1 MIELRIKEKDIRF
14 QLPANW
20 SEVTFD
26 MFQKYMEG
34 VDDAERLAALSG
46 LDVAIFRSA
55 PAEISLVVTKMLGY
69 LTEFPDLV
77 NMPVPKTMPTHYNE
91 EIDVPKSISSECSFG
106 QKIMVDDE
114 LRGIIRTGKEPDF
127 VNMAYMIVSIYMYKF
142 ITGKELTDVAQVEET
157 KDIVLFW
164 PCLDVLRLSSFFL
177 DNTINQKH
185 SGQISY
191 RQVAK
196 PGSNRL
202 LRLLPLWFRDWL
214 SFKTITRYKRLP
226 IVGESKT

>member
-20 SEVTFD
+20 SEVTFEKFLL
-26 MFQKYMEG
+26 FQEAK
-34 VDDAERLAALSG
+34 DDADILAALSG

-55 PAEISLVVTKMLGY
+55 PAELSLVVTKVLAY
-69 LTEFPDLV
+69 LKELPDLV
-77 NMPVPKTMPTHYNE
+77 NMPVPKT
-91 EIDVPKSISSECSFG
+91 IAGWKVPKSIHAECSFG
-106 QKIMVDDE
+106 QKLMVDDE
-114 LRGIIRTGKEPDF
+114 LRSIIREGKEPDF

-142 ITGKELTDVAQVEET
+142 ITGKDLTDVAQVEET
-157 KDIVLFW
+157 KNIVMGW

-191 RQVAK
+191 RQVRK
-196 PGSNRL
+196 PGSNRFL
-202 LRLLPLWFRDWL
+202 KLLPLWFQDWL
-214 SFKTITRYKRLP
+214 SFKTISQYKRLP
-226 IVGESKT
+226 TVGESKT